1 MSGSARNSR
10 AAFLG
15 RRARRFLT
23 PLAVAGFIIHA
34 GATAYAQS
42 ETPSAGISQI
52 RDAEIEH
59 DLRLWEMPVWK
70 AAGLDPAAMHIILIN
85 DDEINSFVAGGQ
97 NIFVYTGL
105 LTRSDTANQVIGVMA
120 HETGHIYGGDLA
132 RMREALQKARVAQV
146 IGIIAGAAAGVASH
160 SANGIAA
167 GTMAGESFAV
177 RNFLSF
183 SRAQEGAA
191 DRAAVTFLGDTGQ
204 SPRGLLQFMQKIQQ
218 EEVGLG
224 IHEIPYLMTHP
235 LTQDRID
242 FLEHAVA
249 TSKYADAPEPA
260 AYKEE
265 HDRMVSKL
273 IGFLWPT
280 ERVFEKYPETDQS
293 IAARY
298 ARAVAYHRMS
308 DDDKAL
314 SLMDGLIAQEPHD
327 PYFREL
333 KGQILFEAG
342 RVAESVAPY
351 QEANR
356 LLPGN
361 ALIETEMAQTMVE
374 SGNRRYNK
382 EARDALN
389 DAVLKDADDP
399 LTWRL
404 LATVYGQAGDENKA
418 ILYTAEE
425 AYAEGRY
432 KDARGQ
438 ARYIQ
443 KRFPFGSPDALRAQD
458 LEQAAQ
464 SAIDQSD

>member
-1 MSGSARNSR
+1 MSGSARSR
-10 AAFLG
+10 HALFFGRFAA
-15 RRARRFLT
+15 T
-23 PLAVAGFIIHA
+23 LAVAGVLV
-34 GATAYAQS
+34 GANVGAYAQS
-42 ETPSAGISQI
+42 EAPGSGISQI
-52 RDAEIEH
+52 RDAEIEQ
-59 DLRLWEMPVWK
+59 DLRQWEMPVWK

-105 LTRSDTANQVIGVMA
+105 LTRSDNANQVIGVMA
-120 HETGHIYGGDLA
+120 HETGHIFGGDLA
-132 RMREALQKARVAQV
+132 RMREALQKARIAQIV
-146 IGIIAGAAAGVASH
+146 GMIAGAAAGVASR
-160 SANGIAA
+160 SANGLAA
-167 GTMAGESFAV
+167 GSMAGESFAV

-183 SRAQEGAA
+183 SRAQEGSA
-191 DRAAVTFLGDTGQ
+191 DRAAVTFLGDTRQ

-218 EEVGLG
+218 EENGLG
-224 IHEIPYLMTHP
+224 IHEIPYLTTHP

-242 FLEHAVA
+242 FLEHAVE

-265 HDRMVSKL
+265 HDRMVAKL

-280 ERVFEKYPETDQS
+280 ARVFEKYPETDQS

-298 ARAVAYHRMS
+298 ARAVAYHRMN

-314 SLMDGLIAQEPHD
+314 KLMDGLIAQEPHD

-333 KGQILFEAG
+333 KGQILFEG
-342 RVAESVAPY
+342 GSVRDSVAPY

-356 LLPGN
+356 FLPGN

-374 SGNRRYNK
+374 SGDRRYDK
-382 EARDALN
+382 EARDALK
-389 DAVLKDADDP
+389 DAALKDSDNP

-404 LATVYGQAGDENKA
+404 LATVYGQEGDENRA
-418 ILYTAEE
+418 LLYTAEE
-425 AYAEGRY
+425 SYAEGRF

-438 ARYIQ
+438 ARYLE